1 MPNWCYNSLTV
12 DGSAEDV
19 AKVKAQ
25 VSAPFTAVH
34 ENWNMETQKMES
46 KVYSYDNPIFAFHN
60 IYNHIQDGV
69 PEEVYQA
76 QGTDSGDLKE
86 ALMFKGNNWYDW
98 NVRNWGTKWDV
109 AVSND
114 EKYPDTYI
122 ADENT
127 TGLSYT
133 FNTAWSPPIEAIT
146 KLSEQYP
153 DVTFNLSYEEE
164 TGWGG
169 EVEFENGAHTTLE
182 EYENKCR
189 DCEALNSM
197 EYCDNDCGEI
207 CNECNYL
214 GEADLDCVA
223 ECDTHKVYLDEDH
236 VPDYRM
242 DQVNA

>member
-12 DGSAEDV
+12 DGSAEDI

-34 ENWNMETQKMES
+34 ENWNMQTQKMES
-46 KVYSYDNPIFAFHN
+46 KVYSYDNPIFAFRN

-114 EKYPDTYI
+114 EKYPDTYLT
-122 ADENT
+122 EEST
-127 TGLSYT
+127 TGLSYN

-169 EVEFENGAHTTLE
+169 EVEFENGAHATLE

-189 DCEALNSM
+189 DCDALNSM

-207 CNECNYL
+207 CNECNYM

-242 DQVNA
+242 DQVNV